1 MIDLLWPDR
10 ILHPNSRP
18 HWAAK
23 ARAIK
28 IYREYAEMM
37 ARRSGIRLSPD
48 EILHLHATFYPPSKR
63 RFDIDGLLS
72 SIKAGIDGI
81 SDGLVINDY
90 AFRSASVE
98 IGEPVKGG
106 GVRVAIYTLKAK
118 EIEK

>member
-10 ILHPNSRP
+10 ILHPNARP
-18 HWAAK
+18 HWAVKAK
-23 ARAIK
+23 AVK

-37 ARRSGIRLSPD
+37 ARQSGIKLSPD
-48 EILHLHATFYPPSKR
+48 EMLHLHVTFRPPSKR

-81 SDGLVINDY
+81 SDGLSINDY

-106 GVRVAIYTLKAK
+106 GVRVSIYTLKAK
-118 EIEK
+118 EIA